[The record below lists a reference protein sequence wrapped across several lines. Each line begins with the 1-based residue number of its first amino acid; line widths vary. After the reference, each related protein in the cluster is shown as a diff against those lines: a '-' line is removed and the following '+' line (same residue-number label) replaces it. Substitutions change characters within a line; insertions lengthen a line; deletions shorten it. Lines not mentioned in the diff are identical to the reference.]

1 MSADRDLYCII
12 VRRIILIL
20 DAMSVVTYS
29 WHPLLYDV
37 RIGYRHI
44 CLNDNYYSIF
54 AKTSKQIFI
63 LRTIHSPHT
72 NKSTPQQH
80 FLIRTLEKNHILE
93 VAPYNSLYLFNT
105 TRHSKLD
112 SSSWGGSGLAIH
124 AVQTLKNSK
133 SFLRSPLTPTV
144 SCTLLIGGHEGRWG
158 RGYAVTRRPALGQA
172 EATTAIS
179 HQHT

>member
-1 MSADRDLYCII
+1 MSFMSADRDLYCII

-112 SSSWGGSGLAIH
+112 SSSWGGLRAG
-124 AVQTLKNSK
+124 NSC
-133 SFLRSPLTPTV
+133 RSDIEELVHPNI
-144 SCTLLIGGHEGRWG
+144 LL
-158 RGYAVTRRPALGQA
+158 L
-172 EATTAIS
+172 
-179 HQHT
+179 